1 MTRQRR
7 GGIAAI
13 LSLLV
18 LAVLWFA
25 TRDHTTPAAAATSTT
40 PATAPTVVESTA
52 AVPAPD
58 LHPVTPDEQPSLDR
72 LKKEYESYRAASIY
86 PHWSIPLTADMDF
99 ALRWNDAVTEDLA
112 LDENTYVR
120 FDGSEGRV
128 FAGSPYTATLKA
140 WRVVNGERRPLP
152 VRVTRA
158 AVSVTSG
165 PSGGEAFEVTF
176 HDDGVD
182 GDAKAQDGVLTTRFV
197 PSARSEL
204 SHATTARIDAYV
216 EINGDPR
223 HLVRDFVFAPRP
235 VLEVHG
241 IHDQLRDGSLVVTLD
256 CEVFEDGVYTFY
268 ANLLAQDGS
277 PIAMTKLSFPLKAG
291 KRTAELTFF
300 GKVIYDHDVDGPYI
314 VRDIHGLKRAE
325 NDETDVWWNHPAAY
339 TTRPYKAH
347 ELSDDE
353 WNDPER
359 TERLQ
364 NFERVIQQMDSQH
377 AR

>member
-1 MTRQRR
+1 M
-7 GGIAAI
+7 
-13 LSLLV
+13 
-18 LAVLWFA
+18 
-25 TRDHTTPAAAATSTT
+25 
-40 PATAPTVVESTA
+40 E
-52 AVPAPD
+52 
-58 LHPVTPDEQPSLDR
+58 
-72 LKKEYESYRAASIY
+72 
-86 PHWSIPLTADMDF
+86 F
-99 ALRWNDAVTEDLA
+99 ALRWNDAVTDDLA
-112 LDENTYVR
+112 LDENTFVR

-128 FAGSPYTATLKA
+128 FPGSPYTATIKA

-182 GDAKAQDGVLTTRFV
+182 GDATAQDGVLTTRFV

-235 VLEVHG
+235 VLEVHA

-256 CEVFEDGVYTFY
+256 CEVLETGVYTFY

-277 PIAMTKLSFPLKAG
+277 PIAMTKLSFPLEVG
-291 KRTAELTFF
+291 KRTVDLTFF

-314 VRDIHGLKRAE
+314 VRDVHGLKRAE
-325 NDETDVWWNHPAAY
+325 NDATDVWWNHPAPY

-364 NFERVIQQMDSQH
+364 NFERVIQQLESQH